1 MCGKTKLLGAGMKV
15 ILAVG
20 AALTLL
26 FWAAVV
32 GNLLEPYA
40 QPFSLLLNVAGA
52 LVAAAH
58 IVELWHFRS
67 QLQQSSSPWLS
78 RAKVLVLGI
87 FHILALKRDDSV
99 SQACVQTTPDATAV
113 AEQTQDA
120 AKLEPEGDSHLQ
132 LQMQFE
138 SMAET
143 KHEHA

>member
-1 MCGKTKLLGAGMKV
+1 MKV

-20 AALTLL
+20 AVLTLL

-40 QPFSLLLNVAGA
+40 QPFSLLLNIAGA

-58 IVELWHFRS
+58 IVELWYFRS
-67 QLQQSSSPWLS
+67 QLQQSPSPWVS
-78 RAKVLVLGI
+78 RAKVLVLGV
-87 FHILALKRDDSV
+87 FHTFTLKRDNSV
-99 SQACVQTTPDATAV
+99 SLTSVHAHLDATS
-113 AEQTQDA
+113 AEQSADKA
-120 AKLEPEGDSHLQ
+120 EPEGDSHLQ